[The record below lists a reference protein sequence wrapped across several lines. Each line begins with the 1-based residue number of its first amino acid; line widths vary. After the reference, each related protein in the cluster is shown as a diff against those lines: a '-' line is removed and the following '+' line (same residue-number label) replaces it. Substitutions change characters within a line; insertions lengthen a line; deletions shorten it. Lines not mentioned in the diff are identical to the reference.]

1 MNKSWNSLETGLVVK
16 DDEEE
21 DLEEGQHT
29 TGQCAVHGPSTV
41 L

>member
-21 DLEEGQHT
+21 DLEEGQR
-29 TGQCAVHGPSTV
+29 GRRKEKEERY
-41 L
+41 